1 MSIALGGHAIKLAA
15 PIDFYETTFHY
26 ADRKEAVM
34 SEAARPQSQAESKSP
49 RDRSP
54 SYPCIPLGTAIERL
68 VAFDAYFKRHTAP
81 VDKAGLA
88 WEMKERSS
96 QAAQILAALRSFGL
110 IDYQRNGEI
119 TEAAISEDGRTYLR
133 AQQESIKQEVLKCA
147 ALRPKEIEKFW
158 RVWDADRPPDP
169 ICLDELIL
177 KNSFSDRGAHAF
189 LKVYDA
195 TIAYARLCDSDKV
208 STDLIAKS
216 GMSDGDWNH
225 SADNGELWP
234 PSPPQGKTR
243 LMEGE
248 RVIFAEEADP
258 QHYVKLVAS
267 GEINSYLLDALS
279 DFVRRQRK
287 RLGVKLEEEDART
300 ATFLAG

>member
-1 MSIALGGHAIKLAA
+1 
-15 PIDFYETTFHY
+15 
-26 ADRKEAVM
+26 
-34 SEAARPQSQAESKSP
+34 
-49 RDRSP
+49 
-54 SYPCIPLGTAIERL
+54 
-68 VAFDAYFKRHTAP
+68 
-81 VDKAGLA
+81 
-88 WEMKERSS
+88 MKEKSS

-133 AQQESIKQEVLKCA
+133 AQQESIKREVLKRA

-158 RVWDADRPPDP
+158 RVWGADRPPDR
-169 ICLDELIL
+169 ICLDQLTL

-195 TIAYARLCDSDKV
+195 TIAFARLAESDKV
-208 STDLIAKS
+208 RTDLVDKS
-216 GMSDGDWNH
+216 GRSDGDSDHAGDH
-225 SADNGELWP
+225 SEFSP
-234 PSPPQGKTR
+234 TPSLQGKIR

-248 RVIFAEEADP
+248 RVIFTEEADP

-267 GEINSYLLDALS
+267 GEINAYLLDALS

-287 RLGVKLEEEDART
+287 RLGVKPEDQEART
-300 ATFLAG
+300 E